1 MKTHFG
7 AARIVPLALTFV
19 LLLCACGGETPYEPA
34 ATADALLESGAFS
47 EHLESIDQDVA
58 CLLYGLDE
66 STVTDSAVYGS
77 TGATAEELA
86 VFTLTD
92 EEAAEAA
99 RAALET
105 RISDQRAAYE
115 SYIPEE
121 VTKLD
126 VAILDIR
133 GSSVLLVVAADIEA
147 AEAAL
152 D

>member
-1 MKTHFG
+1 M
-7 AARIVPLALTFV
+7 
-19 LLLCACGGETPYEPA
+19 
-34 ATADALLESGAFS
+34 
-47 EHLESIDQDVA
+47 
-58 CLLYGLDE
+58 
-66 STVTDSAVYGS
+66 
-77 TGATAEELA
+77 AEETFDFEEE

-126 VAILDIR
+126 AAILDIR
-133 GSSVLLVVAADIEA
+133 GSSVLLADIEA